1 MQADIIPER
10 HDAHVLLDLLSPE
23 KFTVVNHLLQVMV
36 EQPAEPL
43 ARSLALAPYETEEL
57 KPEMVAELDH
67 ARASLRRGEG
77 IPHEDILREFGL
89 SQ

>member
-10 HDAHVLLDLLSPE
+10 RNAHVLLDLLSQE
-23 KFTVVNHLLQVMV
+23 RFSVVYHLLQVMV
-36 EQPAEPL
+36 EQPAETL
-43 ARSLALAPYETEEL
+43 SRSLALAPYETEEL
-57 KPEMVAELDH
+57 KPEMVAELDR

-77 IPHEDILREFGL
+77 IPHEEILREFGL